1 MSHDSP
7 CHNFWLIAIAYTDI
21 LLETIQCSIVMI
33 SWGISVIHRKL
44 WFCTRCRFP
53 GIKMYNKYEAYHCLG
68 ANSNVIQS
76 EAYIIMG
83 ELLFRYKIVFYFVLV
98 ITKLCMFI

>member
-1 MSHDSP
+1 
-7 CHNFWLIAIAYTDI
+7 
-21 LLETIQCSIVMI
+21 
-33 SWGISVIHRKL
+33 
-44 WFCTRCRFP
+44 
-53 GIKMYNKYEAYHCLG
+53 MYNKYEAYHCLG
-68 ANSNVIQS
+68 VNSNVIQS